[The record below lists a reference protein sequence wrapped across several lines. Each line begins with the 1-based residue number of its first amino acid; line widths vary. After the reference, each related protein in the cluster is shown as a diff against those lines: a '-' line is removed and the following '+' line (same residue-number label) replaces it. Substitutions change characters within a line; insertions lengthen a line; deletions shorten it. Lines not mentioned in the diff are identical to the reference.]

1 MPITERSRSASVGID
16 IGVTMEFLREM
27 LVNKALVSAL
37 LGWTVA
43 QISKTIVYFIVNKE
57 FRWERIFGGGG
68 MPSSHSATVCGLAT
82 ATGMLFGGAS
92 IEFAVSFILA
102 IVVMYDAMNVRMET
116 GRQGKVLNDMLEIF
130 QKMGKNKSP
139 EERLKELVGHT
150 PLQVLVGAITGV
162 VVAVLV
168 VLYI

>member
-1 MPITERSRSASVGID
+1 MD
-16 IGVTMEFLREM
+16 FLRDM
-27 LVNKALVSAL
+27 VSNKAFMAAL

-43 QISKTIVYFIVNKE
+43 QVSKTIIYLIVNKE
-57 FRWERIFGGGG
+57 LRLERMCGGGG

-82 ATGMLFGGAS
+82 ATGMIYGGGS
-92 IEFAVSFILA
+92 IEFAITFALA
-102 IVVMYDAMNVRMET
+102 MIVMYDAMNVRMET

-130 QKMGKNKSP
+130 QNMGKNISP

-150 PLQVLVGAITGV
+150 PLQVLIGAITGI

-168 VLYI
+168 VLYL

>member
-1 MPITERSRSASVGID
+1 
-16 IGVTMEFLREM
+16 MEFLRQM
-27 LVNKALVSAL
+27 VANKALVAGL

-43 QISKTIVYFIVNKE
+43 QISKTIIYLIVNKE
-57 FRWERIFGGGG
+57 LKLERMCGGGG

-82 ATGMLFGGAS
+82 ATGMIYGGSS
-92 IEFAVSFILA
+92 IEFAVTFVLA
-102 IVVMYDAMNVRMET
+102 MIVMYDAMNVRMET
-116 GRQGKVLNDMLEIF
+116 GRQGKVLNDMIEVF
-130 QKMGKNKSP
+130 QKMGKNVSP

-150 PLQVLVGAITGV
+150 PLQVLVGAITGI

>member
-1 MPITERSRSASVGID
+1 MD
-16 IGVTMEFLREM
+16 FLRDM
-27 LVNKALVSAL
+27 VSNKAFLAAL

-43 QISKTIVYFIVNKE
+43 QVSKTIIYLIVNKE
-57 FRWERIFGGGG
+57 LRLERMCGGGG

-82 ATGMLFGGAS
+82 ATGMIYGGGS
-92 IEFAVSFILA
+92 IEFAITFALA
-102 IVVMYDAMNVRMET
+102 MIVMYDAMNVRMET

-130 QKMGKNKSP
+130 QNMGKNISP

-150 PLQVLVGAITGV
+150 PLQVLIGAITGI

-168 VLYI
+168 VLYL

>member
-1 MPITERSRSASVGID
+1 MD
-16 IGVTMEFLREM
+16 FLRDM
-27 LVNKALVSAL
+27 VSNKAFMAAL

-43 QISKTIVYFIVNKE
+43 QVSKTIIYLIVNKE
-57 FRWERIFGGGG
+57 LRLERMCGGGG

-82 ATGMLFGGAS
+82 ATGMIYGGGS
-92 IEFAVSFILA
+92 IEFAITFALA
-102 IVVMYDAMNVRMET
+102 MIVMYDAMNVRMET

-130 QKMGKNKSP
+130 QNMGKNISP

-150 PLQVLVGAITGV
+150 PLQVLIGAITGI

-168 VLYI
+168 VMYL